1 MPPLRKRNSPGAFIQ
16 EYTVFAVP
24 EIPQESISLISTI
37 ITKGGGSDMVQS
49 SRFGLSVQCLQMHAD
64 NPLISFQGDGD

>member
-1 MPPLRKRNSPGAFIQ
+1 MQFPWGIYSRIC
-16 EYTVFAVP
+16 TVFAVP
-24 EIPQESISLISTI
+24 QIPQESISLISTI